1 VVCCQHQVGAGTIG
15 RTYSSRGGRI
25 VGGGEGMVSRP
36 MWLWRW
42 VDVPP
47 PLLVRCHRNLGS
59 NYQTGTRLERVVMQG
74 GMWVV
79 IREAG
84 HEDTNH
90 RCLKCIVCV

>member
-42 VDVPP
+42 LDVPP
-47 PLLVRCHRNLGS
+47 PLLVIFAVASWFQVELPDRYTPRESGHARRN
-59 NYQTGTRLERVVMQG
+59 VG
-74 GMWVV
+74 GNP
-79 IREAG
+79 RS
-84 HEDTNH
+84 
-90 RCLKCIVCV
+90 